1 MKYCTTYA
9 KMATRPMFVAVLALA
24 MGVASTAASADTTL
38 GFDDIPEGTVAAAQ
52 YNGLVITGG
61 SVLTLDSILNP
72 EFPPHSDPNVLY
84 NYADGNISIL
94 FTTAVDSI
102 GGYITGNEVV
112 TLSAYN
118 GATLLGTIATSG
130 PNYVSSGGSPNE
142 FLQLLF
148 PTITSAV
155 FSGATGF
162 ENTYT
167 LDDLTVGGT
176 ITVNGVPEPATWAMM
191 LLGFG
196 AIGASMRRRRSAAVV
211 VVA

>member
-1 MKYCTTYA
+1 
-9 KMATRPMFVAVLALA
+9 MFVAALALA
-24 MGVASTAASADTTL
+24 LGAASTAASADTTL
-38 GFDDIPEGTVAAAQ
+38 GFDDIPEGTVASNQ
-52 YNGLVITGG
+52 YNGLVISGG

-72 EFPPHSDPNVLY
+72 QFPPNSDPNVLY

-94 FTTAVDSI
+94 FTSAVNSI
-102 GGYITGNEVV
+102 GGYITGNEIV
-112 TLSAYN
+112 TLSAYD

-130 PNYVSSGGSPNE
+130 PNYVGSGGTPNE

-155 FSGATGF
+155 FSGATGI

-176 ITVNGVPEPATWAMM
+176 ITVNGIPEPATWAMM
-191 LLGFG
+191 LIGFG
-196 AIGASMRRRRSAAVV
+196 AVGASMRRRRRSPAA
-211 VVA
+211 AIA

>member
-1 MKYCTTYA
+1 
-9 KMATRPMFVAVLALA
+9 MFVAALALA
-24 MGVASTAASADTTL
+24 LGAASTAASADTTL
-38 GFDDIPEGTVAAAQ
+38 GFDDIPEGTVASNQ
-52 YNGLVITGG
+52 YNGLVISGG
-61 SVLTLDSILNP
+61 SVLTQNSILNP
-72 EFPPHSDPNVLY
+72 EFPPRSDPNVLY
-84 NYADGNISIL
+84 NYADGDISIL

-118 GATLLGTIATSG
+118 GATLLGTISTSG
-130 PNYVSSGGSPNE
+130 PNYVSSGGTPNE

-155 FSGATGF
+155 FSGAAGIG
-162 ENTYT
+162 NTYT

-191 LLGFG
+191 LIGFG
-196 AIGASMRRRRSAAVV
+196 AIGASMRRRRSPAVAIAA
-211 VVA
+211 